1 MQAKLTLLKRD
12 KKFKMII
19 PSSVEEKIRLA
30 CASVPNLEWS
40 GVLFYTYKGSFKKLN
55 LTVTCKDILVM
66 DIGSS
71 TYTEWATNVEV
82 ISYMTEHDLLDC
94 QLGIVHSHNT
104 MASFFS
110 GTDTNTLL
118 QEGTDR
124 NNIVSLIVNNEGT
137 YSAAITRKIN
147 STATVKEQCKYQFFG
162 EGELSY
168 SEEYE
173 TEEQY
178 VEYFMFNIVRKEP
191 NKLFGFI
198 NRFSEIMAKKG
209 IQTSSTQPVKHYY
222 SPTYNNY
229 SLENSYSE
237 DGDYGLFSNSYND
250 IESPYTQPHTLTP
263 TVTTP
268 TTTIKNE
275 PFDKQVNTTVN
286 TVDYTDS
293 YSDKVEEDYD
303 AFIETI
309 CLQLITGN
317 IFATD
322 KGVIKL
328 DAYIKD
334 TMFNTYK
341 ERFGTDVSDSSIF
354 RSWIGD
360 MLDFLLY
367 NSNHPTIDN
376 GYSDHDKVEIIVEGI
391 KERLS
396 KIPNKNIFLITI
408 IKDLN
413 YYI

>member
-1 MQAKLTLLKRD
+1 MQTKLTLLKRD
-12 KKFKMII
+12 EIFKMVV

-40 GVLFYTYKGSFKKLN
+40 GVLFYTYKGSFEKRN
-55 LTVTCKDILVM
+55 LVVTCKDILVM

-71 TYTEWATNVEV
+71 TYTEWATDVEV
-82 ISYMTEHDLLDC
+82 ISYMTEHDLLEC
-94 QLGIVHSHNT
+94 QLGIVHSHNK

-118 QEGTDR
+118 QEGTGR

-147 STATVKEQCKYQFFG
+147 SIATVKEQCKYQFFG
-162 EGELSY
+162 EGELAY

-173 TEEQY
+173 TKEQY

-209 IQTSSTQPVKHYY
+209 IQTSSTQPVKSYY
-222 SPTYNNY
+222 SPPYTNY
-229 SLENSYSE
+229 GLEKDYSE
-237 DGDYGLFSNSYND
+237 NDDWGLFDNRYTDTESSYHQPNS
-250 IESPYTQPHTLTP
+250 LTP
-263 TVTTP
+263 T
-268 TTTIKNE
+268 KNE
-275 PFDKQVNTTVN
+275 PFDKQINSPVS
-286 TVDYTDS
+286 TVDHTDS
-293 YSDKVEEDYD
+293 YSDKVEEDDYA

-322 KGVIKL
+322 KGIIKL

-334 TMFNTYK
+334 TMFIEYK
-341 ERFGTDVSDSSIF
+341 ERFGTDVSDSSVF
-354 RSWIGD
+354 KSWVGD

-367 NSNHPTIDN
+367 NSSHPTLDI
-376 GYSDHDKVEIIVEGI
+376 GYPDQDKVEIIVEGI

-396 KIPNKNIFLITI
+396 KIPNKNIFLTTI